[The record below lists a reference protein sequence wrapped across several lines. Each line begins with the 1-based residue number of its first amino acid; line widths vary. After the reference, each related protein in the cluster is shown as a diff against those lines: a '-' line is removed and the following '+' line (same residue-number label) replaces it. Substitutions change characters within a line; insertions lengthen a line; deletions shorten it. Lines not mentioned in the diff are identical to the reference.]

1 MAKVAVIDC
10 QVAGIAGDMLVSS
23 LVDAGASKDKVID
36 AIFACQNFMKGSKIT
51 KAGFEKIVSHGFS
64 ATHLQLG
71 YKDRKHE
78 RKGIEMHSALAAC
91 CDSIGLEQR
100 AKVFALE
107 SLKTIIFAE
116 AKIHG
121 KDFGS
126 IHLHEASSIDT
137 LADLVG
143 CAVALQDLKLFDAKI
158 FSTNVAIGGGLLKF
172 SHGTIPN
179 PGSAIL
185 EIFKGRQFVLVGGPA
200 EEELTTPT
208 GAAMLVNLAQG
219 SISYYPSISPQKIG
233 YGAGTKKFEGFA
245 NIMRVLIGTSSIIAQ
260 ASKDTVCV
268 VETNIDDA
276 SGELIGNIID
286 RLTEVSK
293 DVTVIPG
300 TTKKSRPAYLIR
312 IISDQAQLND
322 VLEILFSE
330 SGTLGIRVQEVERFV
345 LPRSVLTV
353 PVNIK
358 GTTFNVRVKVV
369 KNSGGRII
377 THVKPEFEDVRMIAS
392 RCQIS
397 VKRAMELV
405 SAEVMQKVGTT
416 YEIKF

>member
-1 MAKVAVIDC
+1 
-10 QVAGIAGDMLVSS
+10 
-23 LVDAGASKDKVID
+23 
-36 AIFACQNFMKGSKIT
+36 
-51 KAGFEKIVSHGFS
+51 
-64 ATHLQLG
+64 
-71 YKDRKHE
+71 
-78 RKGIEMHSALAAC
+78 
-91 CDSIGLEQR
+91 
-100 AKVFALE
+100 
-107 SLKTIIFAE
+107 
-116 AKIHG
+116 
-121 KDFGS
+121 
-126 IHLHEASSIDT
+126 
-137 LADLVG
+137 
-143 CAVALQDLKLFDAKI
+143 
-158 FSTNVAIGGGLLKF
+158 
-172 SHGTIPN
+172 
-179 PGSAIL
+179 
-185 EIFKGRQFVLVGGPA
+185 
-200 EEELTTPT
+200 
-208 GAAMLVNLAQG
+208 
-219 SISYYPSISPQKIG
+219 
-233 YGAGTKKFEGFA
+233 
-245 NIMRVLIGTSSIIAQ
+245 AQ
-260 ASKDTVCV
+260 ASKDTVFV

-358 GTTFNVRVKVV
+358 GTTFNVRVKVA